1 MSAEEVQALGPALA
15 SRMSTEQL
23 EAASLMF
30 NSIAT
35 ATTEHNLNTIMGVRR
50 VFTNHLKSC
59 IRMPAGGAG
68 AGGSQQT
75 GFEMELITSDAAS
88 NIFASWPNKEVHH
101 GGKSMSWEL
110 RSMEDLAAKL
120 ALEDSPA
127 GWGAMQGKPIAIP
140 AGRTHHTG
148 VILAGPPFTVCWVM
162 RADETTL
169 LTVRFPLIVWSEEDA
184 VILPPDDAQGNP
196 FYADP
201 PAQPGLHR
209 DLFKTWARRVAAAL
223 LMDGYPMSPAVV
235 RHLGSEYQSESEDS
249 RVPTPRSVSPAI
261 DSSDEEGAHRATSP
275 TDSSDAEGA
284 HLPTLELDSSE
295 EEDLPLEVRWGV
307 LPTPR

>member
-75 GFEMELITSDAAS
+75 GFEMELVTSDAAS
-88 NIFASWPNKEVHH
+88 RIFEGWPNKESSR

-110 RSMEDLAAKL
+110 RSMEDMAAKL
-120 ALEDSPA
+120 ALQDSPA
-127 GWGAMQGKPIAIP
+127 GWGAMQGKPITIP
-140 AGRTHHTG
+140 AGRTHHAG
-148 VILAGPPFTVCWVM
+148 VLLAGPPFTVCWMM

-201 PAQPGLHR
+201 PHQPGLHR

-235 RHLGSEYQSESEDS
+235 SHLPKEYLSDSEDS
-249 RVPTPRSVSPAI
+249 RPATPRSVSPV
-261 DSSDEEGAHRATSP
+261 
-275 TDSSDAEGA
+275 DSSDAEGA
-284 HLPTLELDSSE
+284 HRPMSPADSSDAEGAHWYTPYLRAADSSDE
-295 EEDLPLEVRWGV
+295 EGAR
-307 LPTPR
+307 R